1 MHHSLRWLLPL
12 LVAVVALPPA
22 AATSFFS
29 IPGGLNVQVP
39 VASMQEQ
46 RTRGT
51 LLQQYDFSCGSA
63 ALATLLSHHYG
74 RKVNEQEVLEAMYA
88 TGDQQKIRKEGFS
101 MLDMKRYLESLGYA
115 ADGFQQTLDKLA
127 QARLPA
133 IVLVNESNYHH
144 FVVVKGMR
152 DGRVLIGD
160 PSRGLRTMDRA
171 DFEEAWVGGLLF
183 VIHNRIEEARFDL
196 AEEWQAVPRSP
207 LGAAVRFEGLAGPG
221 LPKHGPG
228 DF

>member
-1 MHHSLRWLLPL
+1 MHISLRWFLPL
-12 LVAVVALPPA
+12 LVALVALPPA
-22 AATSFFS
+22 GATSFFS
-29 IPGGLNVQVP
+29 MPGGMNVRVP
-39 VASMQEQ
+39 VTSMQEQ

-74 RKVNEQEVLEAMYA
+74 RKVSEQEVLETMYA
-88 TGDQQKIRKEGFS
+88 KGDQQKIRKEGFS
-101 MLDMKRYLESLGYA
+101 MLDMKRYLEGLGYA
-115 ADGFQQTLDKLA
+115 ADGFQQTLDKLV

-133 IVLVNESNYHH
+133 IVLINESNYHH
-144 FVVVKGMR
+144 FVVVKGVR

-160 PSRGLRTMDRA
+160 PARGLRTMARS
-171 DFEEAWVGGLLF
+171 DFEAAWVGGLLF
-183 VIHNRIEEARFDL
+183 VIHNRTQEARFDL
-196 AEEWQAVPRSP
+196 AEEWRAVPRSP
-207 LGAAVRFEGLAGPG
+207 LGAALRFEGLGGTG